1 MIESMTG
8 FGKIDFEDENR
19 RILIEIRCLNSKQM
33 DFNFKAS
40 GILKEKE
47 ATIRSLV
54 SLYLKRGKVDLNVYY
69 SNLKDPAVPMINK
82 EVVTNYFTQISHLRE
97 FENRPVFEEL
107 LPSILRLP
115 DVMKAGKQEMDE
127 KEWDIIMKQ
136 LIKVLEDVK
145 SFRKQEGASIE
156 KDMIKRI
163 ALIGELLEKI
173 TPFETNRL
181 EKIKIRI
188 TEKMKELESNK
199 NFDKNRFE
207 QELIYFLEKLDITEE
222 KIRLKNHI
230 DYFISSMNTV
240 EPIGK
245 KLGFISQEMG
255 REINT
260 IGSKAND
267 SDIQKI
273 VVMMKDELEK
283 IKEQLLNVM

>member
-1 MIESMTG
+1 MTG
-8 FGKIDFEDENR
+8 FGKIDFEDKNK

-40 GILKEKE
+40 GVLKEKE
-47 ATIRSLV
+47 AGIRTLV
-54 SLYLKRGKVDLNVYY
+54 NQYLKRGKVDLNIYY
-69 SNLKDPAVPMINK
+69 TNLKDPAVPLINQ
-82 EVVTNYFTQISHLRE
+82 EVVTNYFAQISGLKE
-97 FENRPVFEEL
+97 MEKRPGFEEL
-107 LPSILRLP
+107 LPLILKLP
-115 DVMKAGKQEMDE
+115 DVMKTGKQEMDE
-127 KEWDIIMKQ
+127 SEWVIIRKQ
-136 LIKVLEDVK
+136 LVQVLEDVR
-145 SFRKQEGASIE
+145 SFRLQEGASIE
-156 KDMIKRI
+156 KDIIKRVSI
-163 ALIGELLEKI
+163 IGELLEKI
-173 TPFETNRL
+173 TPFEVNRL

-188 TEKMKELESNK
+188 TEKMHELQSNTD
-199 NFDKNRFE
+199 FDKNRFE

-222 KIRLKNHI
+222 KTRLKNHI
-230 DYFISSMNTV
+230 DYFLSSMETR

>member
-47 ATIRSLV
+47 AGIRTLV
-54 SLYLKRGKVDLNVYY
+54 SKYLKRGKVDLNIYY
-69 SNLKDPAVPMINK
+69 HNLKDPAVPVINK
-82 EVVTNYFTQISHLRE
+82 EVVTNYFEQINNLRE
-97 FENRPVFEEL
+97 FENPPVFEEL

-115 DVMKAGKQEMDE
+115 DVMKSGKQEME
-127 KEWDIIMKQ
+127 EEEWEIIRKQ
-136 LIKVLEDVK
+136 LVHVLENVK
-145 SFRKQEGASIE
+145 SFRLQEGASLE
-156 KDMIKRI
+156 KDITKRVAI
-163 ALIGELLEKI
+163 IGELLEKI
-173 TPFETNRL
+173 IPFETNRL

-188 TEKMKELESNK
+188 SEKMNELQNNK
-199 NFDKNRFE
+199 DFDKNRFE

-230 DYFISSMNTV
+230 DYFFNSMNTK

-283 IKEQLLNVM
+283 VKEQLLNVM